1 MLNIGDKIY
10 LHIGELDRS
19 IEKANFNQSRLCKIV
34 DIVPA
39 RTEKNEEVGIYK
51 LESIFTKNE
60 YSVMSNDNLW
70 RMSEVDKLVEVIKAS
85 PSLDDNTKEK
95 IIEKIYEQ

>member
-34 DIVPA
+34 DIIPA

-70 RMSEVDKLVEVIKAS
+70 RMSEVDKLIEVIKAS
-85 PSLDDNTKEK
+85 SSLDDSTKEK
-95 IIEKIYEQ
+95 ILEKIYK

>member
-70 RMSEVDKLVEVIKAS
+70 RMSEVDKLIEVIKAS
-85 PSLDDNTKEK
+85 SSLDDSTKEK
-95 IIEKIYEQ
+95 ILEKICK

>member
-10 LHIGELDRS
+10 LHIGELDKS

-34 DIVPA
+34 DIIPA

-51 LESIFTKNE
+51 LESIFTKNK

-70 RMSEVDKLVEVIKAS
+70 RMSEVDKLIEVIKAS
-85 PSLDDNTKEK
+85 PSLDDSTKEK
-95 IIEKIYEQ
+95 ILEKIYK

>member
-10 LHIGELDRS
+10 LHIGELDKS

-34 DIVPA
+34 DIIPA

-51 LESIFTKNE
+51 LKSIFTDNE

-70 RMSEVDKLVEVIKAS
+70 RMSEVDKLVEVVKAS

>member
-51 LESIFTKNE
+51 LESIFTKNK

-70 RMSEVDKLVEVIKAS
+70 RMSEVDKLIEVIKAS
-85 PSLDDNTKEK
+85 SSLDDSTKEK
-95 IIEKIYEQ
+95 ILEKIYK

>member
-10 LHIGELDRS
+10 LHIGELDKS

-34 DIVPA
+34 DIIPA
-39 RTEKNEEVGIYK
+39 RIEKNEEVGIYK

-70 RMSEVDKLVEVIKAS
+70 RMSEVDKLIEVIKAS
-85 PSLDDNTKEK
+85 PSLDDDTKEK
-95 IIEKIYEQ
+95 ILEKIYK

>member
-70 RMSEVDKLVEVIKAS
+70 RMSEVDKLIEVIKAS
-85 PSLDDNTKEK
+85 PSLDDDTKEK
-95 IIEKIYEQ
+95 ILEKIYK

>member
-10 LHIGELDRS
+10 LHIGELDKS

-34 DIVPA
+34 DIIPA

-70 RMSEVDKLVEVIKAS
+70 RMSEVDKLIEVIKAS
-85 PSLDDNTKEK
+85 SSLDDSTKEK
-95 IIEKIYEQ
+95 ILEKIYK

>member
-51 LESIFTKNE
+51 LESIFNKNE
-60 YSVMSNDNLW
+60 YSVMSNDRMW
-70 RMSEVDKLVEVIKAS
+70 RISEANKLMEVIKAS
-85 PSLDDNTKEK
+85 PSLDDRTKEE
-95 IIEKIYEQ
+95 ILEKIYE

>member
-19 IEKANFNQSRLCKIV
+19 IEKANGNQSRLCKIV

-70 RMSEVDKLVEVIKAS
+70 RMSEVDKLIEVIKAS
-85 PSLDDNTKEK
+85 PSLDDSTKEK
-95 IIEKIYEQ
+95 ILEKIYK

>member
-10 LHIGELDRS
+10 LHIGELDKS

-70 RMSEVDKLVEVIKAS
+70 RMSEVDKLIEVIKAS
-85 PSLDDNTKEK
+85 SSLDDSTKEK
-95 IIEKIYEQ
+95 ILEKIYK

>member
-70 RMSEVDKLVEVIKAS
+70 RMSEVDKLIEVIKAS
-85 PSLDDNTKEK
+85 SSLDDSTKEK
-95 IIEKIYEQ
+95 ILEKIYK

>member
-10 LHIGELDRS
+10 LHIGELDKS

-34 DIVPA
+34 DIIPA

-70 RMSEVDKLVEVIKAS
+70 RMSEVDKLIEVIKAS
-85 PSLDDNTKEK
+85 SSLDDNTKEK
-95 IIEKIYEQ
+95 ILEKIYK

>member
-10 LHIGELDRS
+10 LHIGELDKS

-34 DIVPA
+34 DIIPA

-70 RMSEVDKLVEVIKAS
+70 RMSEVNKLIEVIKAS

-95 IIEKIYEQ
+95 ILEKIYK

>member
-60 YSVMSNDNLW
+60 YSVMSNDRMW
-70 RMSEVDKLVEVIKAS
+70 RISEADKLMEVIKAS
-85 PSLDDNTKEK
+85 PSLDDRTKEE
-95 IIEKIYEQ
+95 ILEKIYE